1 MVLGVPSELRTES
14 LTVRYRQALALDA
27 ASIVVPS
34 GSITGLVG
42 PNGAGKSSLILA
54 LYGSVP
60 SAGSISFGGEEISR
74 MSASARVRLGLAVVP
89 QGRQLFPHLSVK
101 ENLRVMAELLRVRTS
116 AIDEALDRFPI
127 LRTRMRSPA
136 GVMSGGEQQM
146 LVVARALMGSPKIL
160 LLDEMATGLAP
171 VIVQGLLDTI
181 RELAAEGVAILYA
194 APEIGAVSEAITRGY
209 VLIRGR
215 ITECTEPG
223 GGALDR
229 LYRSTMGVELGARAS
244 L

>member
-1 MVLGVPSELRTES
+1 MPSELRAEN
-14 LTVRYRQALALDA
+14 LTVRYRQALALDG
-27 ASIVVPS
+27 ASIMLPG

-54 LYGSVP
+54 LYGSVN
-60 SAGSISFGGEEISR
+60 SSGSIWFDGSDISR
-74 MSASARVRLGLAVVP
+74 MSASARARAGLAVVP
-89 QGRQLFPHLSVK
+89 QGRQLFPHLTVK
-101 ENLRVMAELLRVRTS
+101 ENLRVMAELLRVRS
-116 AIDEALDRFPI
+116 SVIDDALDRFPI
-127 LRTRMRSPA
+127 LRARTKSMA

-146 LVVARALMGSPKIL
+146 LVVARALMGSPKVL

-171 VIVQGLLDTI
+171 VIVQGLMDTI

-194 APEIGAVSEAITRGY
+194 APEIGAVSDTITRGY

-215 ITECTEPG
+215 VTECSEPG
-223 GGALDR
+223 GSALDR
-229 LYRSTMGVELGARAS
+229 QYRSTMGVELGARAN